1 MPSRCSPSSSSTT
14 SLTTVTS
21 NQVFIKFPGRD
32 IGGAWA
38 VFLPL
43 ATDAWLATLAFT
55 LVLPMFL
62 FLCYRLLTKYNFVEK
77 FSFGYGQNVFILLNA
92 FSQQVTNKC
101 LPKPCEDPLSY
112 FTSRHQNMF
121 PCYDTNHEF
130 LIEIPMGI
138 ETSLLFCHITSRT
151 FQYKQNNY
159 SETD

>member
-77 FSFGYGQNVFILLNA
+77 FSFGYGQNVFILLN
-92 FSQQVTNKC
+92 
-101 LPKPCEDPLSY
+101 LS
-112 FTSRHQNMF
+112 
-121 PCYDTNHEF
+121 
-130 LIEIPMGI
+130 LI
-138 ETSLLFCHITSRT
+138 HI
-151 FQYKQNNY
+151 
-159 SETD
+159 